1 MQEIAT
7 PASGPV
13 EDDRRN
19 NLRVADALGED
30 FENEIRIEQSI
41 HLVGQLPTLV
51 VGNCVGVLIGFLLTV
66 DHHSWLRL
74 SAWLVIVLLTV
85 PMVLN
90 WLKLRNSPRP
100 KRVSQRRIRI
110 AAWYSL
116 LLGLAWVAVI
126 PIFLPGMPQINQAG
140 ILYGIIILSA
150 GAVASISALPLS
162 ALAYLIPMM
171 SGVLAVALPFGTMP
185 YQPVAVLSGLL
196 FIALPG
202 FLKQNWNTFR
212 RNVAT
217 AIERTQLAQLQ
228 LQEVERRA
236 AAEKELLA
244 AMDAA
249 ERSADEVRKARAR
262 LQSIIEAL
270 PLPVAIF
277 RLADA
282 RTLYAN
288 KWAAELLNMP
298 LTALHLSH
306 STDFVNDPA
315 EVQRIVQLLR
325 DGPGAIDQETS
336 LLRGDG
342 TAVPVRMSAILMEY
356 EGQPAIMTVTED
368 ITLRKQNEEQLE
380 LARQRAEE
388 ANLAKSRFL
397 ANMSHE
403 LRTPLNAVLG
413 YAELMAD
420 GIYGPLPDKAVSVL
434 ERIQTNGRHLLG
446 LINDVLDLS
455 KIEAGQAELHLD
467 TYSWGGIVHSIVS
480 ATGSLAEAK
489 SLELRT
495 DIPDT
500 LPAGRGDERRL
511 TQVLMNLVGN
521 AIKFTDEGHVE
532 VAARHDENGFEIVVS
547 DSGPGIA
554 EKDQERIFDEFQQGD
569 DTSTRKK
576 GGTGLGL
583 AISKRIVEMHGGTIG
598 VGSKPGHGASFT
610 IRLPVE
616 VMAEGKETA

>member
-1 MQEIAT
+1 MQRIAT
-7 PASGPV
+7 PASGSV
-13 EDDRRN
+13 EHEERKN
-19 NLRVADALGED
+19 PGAAEFGED
-30 FENEIRIEQSI
+30 FETEIRIEQSI

-74 SAWLVIVLLTV
+74 SMWLFIVLLTV

-90 WLKLRNSPRP
+90 WLKLRDSPRP
-100 KRVSQRRIRI
+100 KRVSRRRIRI

-116 LLGLAWVAVI
+116 LLGLSWVAVI

-162 ALAYLIPMM
+162 ALAYLVPMM
-171 SGVLAVALPFGTMP
+171 TGVLAVALPFGSMP
-185 YQPVAVLSGLL
+185 YQPIAVLSGLL

-212 RNVAT
+212 RNVAI
-217 AIERTQLAQLQ
+217 AVERTHLAEMQLK
-228 LQEVERRA
+228 EVERRA

-244 AMDAA
+244 AMGVA
-249 ERSADEVRKARAR
+249 ERSAEEVRKARAR

-288 KWAAELLNMP
+288 KWAAELLKMP
-298 LTALHLSH
+298 LKTLHAGK
-306 STDFVNDPA
+306 STDFVGDPG
-315 EVQRIVQLLR
+315 EVQRIVQSLR
-325 DGPGAIDQETS
+325 DGPGAIDHETM
-336 LLRGDG
+336 LHRGDG

-356 EGQPAIMTVTED
+356 EGQPAIMSVTED

-388 ANLAKSRFL
+388 ANLAKSSFL

-420 GIYGPLPDKAVSVL
+420 GIYGALPEKAATVL
-434 ERIQTNGRHLLG
+434 GRIQTNGRHLLG

-455 KIEAGQAELHLD
+455 KIEAGQAELHLES
-467 TYSWGGIVHSIVS
+467 YSWAGIVHSTTS
-480 ATGSLAEAK
+480 ATDSLAEAK
-489 SLELRT
+489 SIELRSNV
-495 DIPDT
+495 PDA
-500 LPAGRGDERRL
+500 LPFGRGDERRL

-521 AIKFTDEGHVE
+521 AIKFTDEGYVE
-532 VAARHDENGFEIVVS
+532 VSVRHDEDSFEIVVL
-547 DSGPGIA
+547 DTGPGIA
-554 EKDQERIFDEFQQGD
+554 EKDQERIFDEFQQVD

-583 AISKRIVEMHGGTIG
+583 AISKRIVELHGGTIS
-598 VGSKPGHGASFT
+598 VVSKLGHGATFT

-616 VMAEGKETA
+616 VMAGEKETA